1 MKLTKIQVEKICK
14 KLGEPL
20 TSFLFLAKGNHNS
33 NYVVNT
39 PKNKYVLRIENN
51 LQFKNLKKEY
61 DLLNS
66 LKSGI
71 GPHAYLFDNSHKIM
85 RNNYLVEEFI
95 QGKHPTDKAND
106 NFVKAMAVWFKNLHI
121 IKTSKA
127 PACSRKG
134 YYSLSCAVRPYYNN
148 FRKYNHAISE
158 NLREEIREVFCK
170 ALKFCRTNDKLFSGQ
185 KGFSLLHK
193 DPSKDNIL
201 MHNNKVRLID
211 WEFATYGVSEWDLV
225 YFLQS
230 YKFKKHH
237 EKLFLKTYG
246 YPQNRNTRKR
256 LEMISLL
263 NLCGGIGYSVW
274 RLALLE
280 QGKINKGEK
289 KEITARLRQDTR
301 LLKAIIDRLEK

>member
-1 MKLTKIQVEKICK
+1 MELTKIQVEKICK

-71 GPHAYLFDNSHKIM
+71 GPYAYLFDNSHKIM

-134 YYSLSCAVRPYYNN
+134 YYSLSCAVN
-148 FRKYNHAISE
+148 FITTILE
-158 NLREEIREVFCK
+158 NI
-170 ALKFCRTNDKLFSGQ
+170 
-185 KGFSLLHK
+185 
-193 DPSKDNIL
+193 I
-201 MHNNKVRLID
+201 M
-211 WEFATYGVSEWDLV
+211 
-225 YFLQS
+225 QS
-230 YKFKKHH
+230 V
-237 EKLFLKTYG
+237 KTYV
-246 YPQNRNTRKR
+246 RK
-256 LEMISLL
+256 LEKCFAKPLNFAGQTIS
-263 NLCGGIGYSVW
+263 CF
-274 RLALLE
+274 
-280 QGKINKGEK
+280 QGKRIF
-289 KEITARLRQDTR
+289 IA
-301 LLKAIIDRLEK
+301 A